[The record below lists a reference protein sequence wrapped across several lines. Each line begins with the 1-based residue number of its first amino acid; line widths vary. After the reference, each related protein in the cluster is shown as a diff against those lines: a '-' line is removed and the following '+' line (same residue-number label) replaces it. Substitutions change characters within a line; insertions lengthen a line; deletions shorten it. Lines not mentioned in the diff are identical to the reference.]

1 MRVHAARRRRSSW
14 SRLLR
19 AALTL
24 LLTVGLMVVPAT
36 LPSASAAAERNRPKP
51 VDRERV
57 VPGRPAAVKPRITE
71 PKAPDPVAA
80 WPAPGTAEVDL
91 AAATASAPPAAPAG
105 KAGALSATPADAA
118 SAAGRVRIQTH
129 DRAASQRAG
138 VGGPIF
144 TAARTSGPPGKV
156 TMKVD
161 YAPFAEAY
169 GGGFGSRVRLAAL
182 PACALTSPDKAE
194 CRRAVPLKGR
204 NDTATRTL
212 SADVDLAAEPMVL
225 AVTSGTS
232 GDKGDFGVTSLSPSA
247 TWQVSPQTGDFTW
260 SYPLRVP
267 PVPGGLVPN
276 LVVNYSAASIDGR
289 TATTNNQASW
299 LGDGFELS
307 PGYIERKYKSCK
319 DDGVP
324 KDPTYQVE
332 PMDQCWAYDNATLAL
347 GGSGG
352 ELVPT
357 GPDTWVL
364 ARDDGTRVQ
373 RLTGTAADTANGDED
388 NEYWRVTTA
397 DGTQYYFGKNRLPG
411 WTSGKPQT
419 NSAWDVPVFGDDAG
433 EPCHKDAFKDSWCRQ
448 TWRWNLDYIEDTHG
462 NAVTFYYAKEQNRYG
477 RNLRAADDTAYDR
490 GGYLT
495 SIQYGLRTGDLF
507 PATPPARVDFTNA
520 ERCLLTAAECA
531 DISAHPVRWPDVPWD
546 MNCDEGTECKD
557 GKGTASP
564 SFWTRKRL
572 TKVTTKVVNAA
583 GTGHRDV
590 DSWEFKHL
598 WGVADVDRQL
608 KLTDIVHTGHAG
620 AAPVTMPPVSFVY
633 QQLANRV
640 DKLGDDVGPFVKE
653 RVASIQNETG
663 GKLDVT
669 YSEMD
674 CSPSDVPQP
683 ASNRRLCF
691 PTFWQNSNGGA
702 DPSLDWF
709 HKYVVRELIQ
719 TDLTGGGSDMVTRY
733 DYSIGKPAWHYA
745 DDDGITPEKFK
756 TWSNWRGFDKVRV
769 IGGAT
774 SAASGGTP
782 SQTDYWYFQGMNGD
796 RASVSGGTKTVT
808 VDDGEGGTYTDHE
821 SLHGTTLR
829 TVTYD
834 KAGGVPVSKS
844 ISTPWYHQTAS
855 RSRPWGTITANL
867 TGTRS
872 TRTFGLVGLSWQQTR
887 STVTE
892 FDLTTGAAL
901 TTDDE
906 GEVGVAGDE
915 ECTRTE
921 LTADGARVLR
931 LPARVTTVARRCAD
945 TPNLLTDLIADART
959 YYDDKAFKAA
969 PVHGDVTRTER
980 GNAASATAITG
991 YQVIA
996 RSTYDDLGRPKTVA
1010 DAAGLTTSTDY
1021 TEAHGV
1027 TTQVVTTTPRA
1038 RADDPDSAMVTT
1050 RVLDPA
1056 WGLATRET
1064 NAAGKVTV
1072 AQRDALGRTSKVW
1085 GPGRTTSMTP
1095 DNEYQYLVN
1104 AGAIVAVGAKT
1115 LTGEGGQQTS
1125 YTLFDGWLRP
1135 RQSQAPGKNGDTR
1148 GRIVSDS
1155 VYNGAGQVHY
1165 TFAPYYAD
1173 GDPEPKRFGV
1183 ATVGAVESQL
1193 WNTYD
1198 GRGRLLAE
1206 RLLSGNSDGD
1216 VNELW
1221 NTRYEYGGD
1230 WTKVVPPS
1238 GGTPVTT
1245 YTDVHGRTREIQ
1257 QQTAAGPVVTKFAY
1271 NHRGQQ
1277 ESVTGPGN
1285 QVWSYSYDLLGRRVQ
1300 SNDPDRGVEK
1310 TAYDNLDR
1318 PVLTTDA
1325 RNQKIGIEY
1334 DGLDRMVA
1342 KYDATTSS
1350 PGTKIAE
1357 WVYDTVRKGQ
1367 LTSSTRIVGTDRY
1380 TTQVEAYDNLD
1391 RPQRSRVVLPAV
1403 EGGLAPAQGYVF
1415 DTSYNLDGS
1424 VAASSSPAVG
1434 GLPAENIA
1442 YTYDDLGR
1450 LVSTKSQ
1457 LSTYLVGTD
1466 YTKTGRVIGLRMQSG
1481 GDGKQ
1486 IDQTFDYEFGTG
1498 RLAKATTWHFGMA
1511 GTDRSTQYAYQP
1523 AGNITQIKDT
1533 SRDGVDNQCFRY
1545 DELSRLSE
1553 AWTQDG
1559 DAACAATGANA
1570 TVGGPAPYRA
1580 AYTYDDTGNR
1590 RSESLYGA
1598 GPAGGVQQ
1606 SDRTYVYD
1614 PAKAHRL
1621 TTVPGAASFAYDASG
1636 NTVERRTQASNQTL
1650 TWDAEGEL
1658 VKVNDDKKGETRF
1671 LYTADGE
1678 RLIRRDKDGTTLYLP
1693 GLEVH
1698 LVKGATSPTARRF
1711 VGNAMRTT
1719 TGVTYVLG
1727 DHHGTA
1733 ELAINAETGALSQR
1747 RYTPFGALRGSQG
1760 AWPQDHQRGFVGGI
1774 NDTSTDLTTLGA
1786 RSYDPLT
1793 GRFISVDPL
1802 IQMGDSQQMN
1812 GYNYANNNPPTLA
1825 DPTGRKPCCTG
1836 VGCFHSIAPPCAPG
1850 DYDNPECEG
1859 PCDPGGARKNLGNAR
1874 DSQQNERQ
1882 QQQQIAKRN
1891 AVLEALKAAGIGFIK
1906 DFLKIDDIKGCLG
1919 GSVGSCVSLILEFV
1933 PAKKI
1938 GGLIWK
1944 LATRVRMGIK
1954 IYKKVQGIITAARR
1968 AIEAIDA
1975 KIDDINKKIAALDGL
1990 LARVA
1995 KRSKNPSA
2003 GGSCPLSNSFVPGTK
2018 VLLAGGLT
2026 KRIDQLKP
2034 GDKVMATDPETGRT
2048 EAKEITAT
2056 IAGEGPKNLVTVTV
2070 DSGGGNTRDIIATD
2084 GHPFWVADAGSWR
2097 EAKDLRPGQLLRT
2110 AAGTYVQIKAVR
2122 AWTAQARVHNLT
2134 VADLHTYYVVTGD
2147 TSVLVHNCGIIADND
2162 LMVKAMGG
2170 HTQALAEIQNAS
2182 TVYITPNQRHE
2193 FLNVTNGLNARRR
2206 FLEENNIQTITGQ
2219 QAEAWASSA
2228 EFRAAF
2234 NAVVGAKG
2242 RGDAALVGFAAAS
2255 GMTAVTMER
2264 NLTNFVTQTLRLPG
2278 VPLRRVMP

>member
-1 MRVHAARRRRSSW
+1 M
-14 SRLLR
+14 LR
-19 AALTL
+19 AALAL
-24 LLTVGLMVVPAT
+24 IVTVGLIFVPFR
-36 LPSASAAAERNRPKP
+36 PASAASERDRPEP

-71 PKAPDPVAA
+71 PKAPDPVAS
-80 WPAPGTAEVDL
+80 WPAPGTVEVDL
-91 AAATASAPPAAPAG
+91 AAATATAR
-105 KAGALSATPADAA
+105 KAGTMLTAQA
-118 SAAGRVRIQTH
+118 SSAGRMRIQTH

-144 TAARTSGPPGKV
+144 TASRTAGPPGKV

-161 YAPFAEAY
+161 YTSFAEAY
-169 GGGFGSRVRLAAL
+169 GGGFGSRMRLAAL

-194 CRRAVPLKGR
+194 CRTSVPLQAR
-204 NDTATRTL
+204 NDTAAKAL
-212 SADVDLAAEPMVL
+212 SADVELGAEPMVL
-225 AVTSGTS
+225 AVTSAAS

-247 TWQVSPQTGDFTW
+247 TWQVSPQTGDFSW

-276 LVVNYSAASIDGR
+276 LTVNYSAASIDGR
-289 TATTNNQASW
+289 TASTNNQASW
-299 LGDGFELS
+299 IGDGFELS
-307 PGYIERKYKSCK
+307 PGYIERKYKPCS

-352 ELVPT
+352 ELIPT
-357 GPDTWVL
+357 GADTWVL
-364 ARDDGTRVQ
+364 AKDNGTKVQ
-373 RLTGTAADTANGDED
+373 RLTGNDSDTDNGDD
-388 NEYWRVTTA
+388 NNEYWRVTTS
-397 DGTQYYFGKNRLPG
+397 DGTRYYFGKNRLPG
-411 WTSGKPQT
+411 WVPGKPQT
-419 NSAWDVPVFGDDAG
+419 NSAWNVPVFGNNG
-433 EPCHKDAFKDSWCRQ
+433 NEPCHKDAFKDSWCQ
-448 TWRWNLDYIEDTHG
+448 QGWRWNLDYIEDTHG
-462 NAVTFYYAKEQNRYG
+462 NVVTFYYDKEQNHYG
-477 RNLRAADDTAYDR
+477 RNLRAADETPYIR

-495 SIQYGLRTGDLF
+495 SIQYGLRSGNLF
-507 PATPPARVDFTNA
+507 PATPPAQVDFTNA
-520 ERCLLTAAECA
+520 ERCLMSASECS
-531 DISAHPVRWPDVPWD
+531 DISAHPARWPDVPWD
-546 MNCDEGTECKD
+546 MNCNEGTECKD
-557 GKGTASP
+557 GKGTATP

-572 TKVTTKVVNAA
+572 TKITTKVVNAA

-590 DSWEFKHL
+590 DSWQFKHL
-598 WGVADVDRQL
+598 WGIADVDRQL

-620 AAPVTMPPVSFVY
+620 PTPITMPPVSFVY

-640 DKLGDDVGPFVKE
+640 DKLGDDVGPFIKE

-674 CSPSDVPQP
+674 CTPSDLPEP
-683 ASNRRLCF
+683 ASNRRRCF

-756 TWSNWRGFDKVRV
+756 TWSNWRGYDKVRV

-782 SQTDYWYFQGMNGD
+782 SQTDYWYFQGMHGD
-796 RASVSGGTKTVT
+796 RASASGGTKTVT
-808 VDDGEGGTYTDHE
+808 VEDGEGGTHTDHE
-821 SLHGTTLR
+821 SLQGMTLR

-834 KAGGVPVSKS
+834 KQGGVPVGKS
-844 ISTPWYHQTAS
+844 VATPWHHQTAS
-855 RSRPWGTITANL
+855 KSRPWGTITANL
-867 TGTRS
+867 TGTKVTRS
-872 TRTFGLVGLSWQQTR
+872 FNLVGLSWQQTR

-892 FDLTTGAAL
+892 FDLTNGAAL

-921 LTADGARVLR
+921 QTADGARVLR

-945 TPNLLTDLIADART
+945 TANLPTDLVADIRT
-959 YYDDKAFKAA
+959 YYDGKAFKAA
-969 PVHGDVTRTER
+969 PAHGDVTKTER
-980 GNAASATAITG
+980 GSAASATAITS
-991 YQVIA
+991 YQVMA
-996 RSTYDDLGRPKTVA
+996 QSTYDDLGRPQTA
-1010 DAAGLTTSTDY
+1010 TNAAGQVTSTAY
-1021 TEAHGV
+1021 TESHGV
-1027 TTQVVTTTPRA
+1027 TTQVVTTTPPA
-1038 RADDPDSAMVTT
+1038 RPDDPDSAMSST

-1056 WGLATRET
+1056 WGLSLREA
-1064 NAAGKVTV
+1064 NPAGKLTI

-1085 GPGRTTSMTP
+1085 GPGRTASQVP
-1095 DNEYQYLVN
+1095 DNEYEYLIN
-1104 AGAIVAVGAKT
+1104 AGSIVAVAAKT
-1115 LTGEGGQQTS
+1115 VTNDGGQQTS

-1135 RQSQAPGKNGDTR
+1135 RQAQAPGQNGATK
-1148 GRIVSDS
+1148 GRIVSDT

-1183 ATVGAVESQL
+1183 AVVGAVESQQ

-1198 GRGRLLAE
+1198 GRGRLLVE
-1206 RLLSGNSDGD
+1206 RMLSGNSDGAT
-1216 VNELW
+1216 NELW

-1230 WTKVVPPS
+1230 WTKITPPS

-1245 YTDVHGRTREIQ
+1245 YTDVHGRTREVHQ
-1257 QQTAAGPVVTKFAY
+1257 HQASGPVVTTFSY

-1277 ESVTGPGN
+1277 GSVTGPGN
-1285 QVWSYSYDLLGRRVQ
+1285 QVWSYTYDLLGRLVQ
-1300 SNDPDRGVEK
+1300 TNDPDRGIEK

-1318 PVLTTDA
+1318 PILTTDA
-1325 RNQKIGIEY
+1325 RNHKIGIEY
-1334 DGLDRMVA
+1334 DGLDRVVA

-1367 LTSSTRIVGTDRY
+1367 LTSSTRIVGGNRY
-1380 TTQVEAYDNLD
+1380 TSQVEAYDNLD
-1391 RPQRSRVVLPAV
+1391 RPQRTRVVLPAS
-1403 EGGLAPAQGYVF
+1403 EGALAPAQGYVF

-1424 VAASSSPAVG
+1424 VAAVSSPAVG
-1434 GLPAENIA
+1434 RLPAENIA

-1457 LSTYLVGTD
+1457 LSTYIIGTD

-1498 RLAKATTWHFGMA
+1498 RLAKATTWHFGMP
-1511 GTDRSTQYAYQP
+1511 GTDRSTQYTYQP
-1523 AGNITQIKDT
+1523 AGNITQIKDS

-1559 DAACAATGANA
+1559 DGACAATGADV

-1590 RSESLYGA
+1590 RSETLYGA
-1598 GPAGGVQQ
+1598 GATGGVQQ

-1621 TTVPGAASFAYDASG
+1621 TTVPGAASYAYDASG
-1636 NTVERRTQASNQTL
+1636 NTTERHTQASNQTL

-1658 VKVNDDKKGETRF
+1658 VKVADDKKGETSF

-1678 RLIRRDKDGTTLYLP
+1678 RLIRRDKDGTTVYLP

-1698 LVKGATSPTARRF
+1698 LATGATAPTARRF
-1711 VGNAMRTT
+1711 IGNAMRTAG
-1719 TGVTYVLG
+1719 GVTYILG
-1727 DHHGTA
+1727 DHHGTG
-1733 ELAINAETGALSQR
+1733 ELAINADTGALSQR
-1747 RYTPFGALRGSQG
+1747 RHTPFGTLRGSQG
-1760 AWPQDHQRGFVGGI
+1760 SWPQDHQHGFVGGVT
-1774 NDTSTDLTTLGA
+1774 DTNTDLTTLGA

-1793 GRFISVDPL
+1793 GRFISVDSL

-1812 GYNYANNNPPTLA
+1812 GYNYANNNPATLA
-1825 DPTGRKPCCTG
+1825 DPNGTKPCCTG
-1836 VGCFHSIAPPCAPG
+1836 VGCFHSLHPPCAPG

-1859 PCDPGGARKNLGNAR
+1859 PCDPGRARDNLGSGR
-1874 DSQQNERQ
+1874 DNLQKQRQ
-1882 QQQQIAKRN
+1882 QHQQTIKRN

-1906 DFLKIDDIKGCLG
+1906 DFLKIEDIKGCFSG
-1919 GSVGSCVSLILEFV
+1919 GVGACVSLILEFV
-1933 PAKKI
+1933 PVKKI

-1944 LATRVRMGIK
+1944 LSTRVRMGIK
-1954 IYKKVQGIITAARR
+1954 IYKKVQGTIKAARR
-1968 AIEAIDA
+1968 AIEQLDA
-1975 KIDDINKKIAALDGL
+1975 KIDDINKKIAALDGMI
-1990 LARVA
+1990 ARAGKRGKNA
-1995 KRSKNPSA
+1995 KRGADGPSC
-2003 GGSCPLSNSFVPGTK
+2003 SLSNSFTPETK
-2018 VLLAGGLT
+2018 VLLAGGSSE
-2026 KRIDQLKP
+2026 RIDQLRP
-2034 GDKVMATDPETGRT
+2034 GDKVLATDPVTGRT
-2048 EAKEITAT
+2048 EAKDVTAV
-2056 IAGEGPKNLVTVTV
+2056 IVGEGTKKLVTITV
-2070 DSGGGNTRDIIATD
+2070 NTDDGPRDIIATD
-2084 GHPFWVADAGSWR
+2084 GHPFWLESEKAWR
-2097 EAKDLRPGQLLRT
+2097 DAKDLRPGHLLRT
-2110 AAGTYVQIKAVR
+2110 SAGTYVQIKAVKP
-2122 AWTAQARVHNLT
+2122 ATAHARVHNLT
-2134 VADLHTYYVVTGD
+2134 VADLHTYYVLAGA
-2147 TSVLVHNCGIIADND
+2147 SPVLVHNSNCGPVPNNHTDDEIALEMMEAD
-2162 LMVKAMGG
+2162 LQGVAPMVAGSAEFEAAVNAGG
-2170 HTQALAEIQNAS
+2170 RFIWSVDANNVLRIAPALKDIKHSILTGGGPVIGAGEIVIGDRRVATYMNNKTGHYTPCASCAE
-2182 TVYITPNQRHE
+2182 E
-2193 FLNVTNGLNARRR
+2193 FLNNGRDA
-2206 FLEENNIQTITGQ
+2206 FE
-2219 QAEAWASSA
+2219 QAG
-2228 EFRAAF
+2228 
-2234 NAVVGAKG
+2234 VV
-2242 RGDAALVGFAAAS
+2242 V
-2255 GMTAVTMER
+2255 
-2264 NLTNFVTQTLRLPG
+2264 
-2278 VPLRRVMP
+2278 LRRGITNLGGT